1 MYLNNIYERNI
12 KCISQ
17 GEGGHWKTRKLTKR
31 QMLLLFIARFL
42 IAYTD
47 AVKAARDIIIMS

>member
-1 MYLNNIYERNI
+1 MREISSVYLKGKR
-12 KCISQ
+12 
-17 GEGGHWKTRKLTKR
+17 GHWKTRKLTKR

-47 AVKAARDIIIMS
+47 AVKAARDIIIIMS